1 MFEAVPVSR
10 LRSDLFQLL
19 ARIESGG
26 RALTLTRNGEPVAV
40 LLSHQEYERLIDTL
54 ESLCDPDF
62 FSDFQDLPEGF

>member
-1 MFEAVPVSR
+1 
-10 LRSDLFQLL
+10 
-19 ARIESGG
+19 
-26 RALTLTRNGEPVAV
+26 V